1 MKKFFALFALC
12 FVSAPL
18 LAQDPG
24 AWLSGLAQPKDYVQ
38 HRASSYDR
46 SGANAD
52 FRTIAPG
59 ETLTVL
65 DDAGPG
71 MISHVWFTIASD
83 DPNHLK
89 ALVLRMYWDGETSPS
104 VETPVGDFFGLGL
117 GQYYLYQSLPLSVGG
132 DKALNSFFPMPFQKH
147 ARITI
152 TNEGSLK
159 VDAFYFNI
167 DYRAYRKP
175 LAADSLYFHA
185 QYRQAAPAHG
195 LDQSVA
201 LERRSDGR
209 WQEESE
215 WRRQLCLDG
224 GYWSWA
230 LRGRDHVGA
239 AESGWLVGR
248 GRRHVFRR
256 RGEHA
261 LNQRNR
267 VGRLFSGSM
276 GFWGTRILLW
286 IVRRAGGG
294 AGSGG
299 WAMVAVSLSSRF
311 ADSVYEIAAR
321 DYRAWARQSPIG

>member
-1 MKKFFALFALC
+1 MKKLFALFALC

-38 HRASSYDR
+38 HRSSSYDR

-147 ARITI
+147 ARITM

-167 DYRAYRKP
+167 DYRAYQQAVGGG
-175 LAADSLYFHA
+175 LALFSRAISA
-185 QYRQAAPAHG
+185 GRARAG

-201 LERRSDGR
+201 LEWRSAGRR
-209 WQEESE
+209 QEESE

-248 GRRHVFRR
+248 GR
-256 RGEHA
+256 
-261 LNQRNR
+261 
-267 VGRLFSGSM
+267 
-276 GFWGTRILLW
+276 
-286 IVRRAGGG
+286 
-294 AGSGG
+294 
-299 WAMVAVSLSSRF
+299 
-311 ADSVYEIAAR
+311 
-321 DYRAWARQSPIG
+321 